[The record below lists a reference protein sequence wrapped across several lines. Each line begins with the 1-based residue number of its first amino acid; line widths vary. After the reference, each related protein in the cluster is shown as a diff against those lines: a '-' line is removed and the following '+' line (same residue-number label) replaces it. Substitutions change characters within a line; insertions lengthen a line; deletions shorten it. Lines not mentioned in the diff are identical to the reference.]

1 MVLRLSS
8 QTNFAPALTHWIG
21 DSRQVWM
28 RGGESPPSAWEVT
41 EVFGKVNSVAMLQ
54 WYGYPCVL
62 GITIPKTLVIWASP
76 SHITL
81 AIWVRVRLTRYAHIT
96 RGDLTEGF
104 LVLGFGNGDTQNAGM
119 PTSLSQ
125 RIRANSA
132 RERVWF
138 GLVLFHDPLLFLRF
152 AFAKNCSRSEWRK
165 PCGHLAFTC
174 GITKTH
180 KRL

>member
-8 QTNFAPALTHWIG
+8 QKNFAPPLTHWIS

-81 AIWVRVRLTRYAHIT
+81 AIWVRVRVT
-96 RGDLTEGF
+96 
-104 LVLGFGNGDTQNAGM
+104 GDTHIPRLLRMGTTKLQGCWCGKREKNESSSLLVF
-119 PTSLSQ
+119 SLSSPSVFTGYDITFLWQ
-125 RIRANSA
+125 
-132 RERVWF
+132 
-138 GLVLFHDPLLFLRF
+138 GLTLVS
-152 AFAKNCSRSEWRK
+152 CSW
-165 PCGHLAFTC
+165 
-174 GITKTH
+174 
-180 KRL
+180 